1 MLLPVDVTEVEEA
14 VWCHGKARAPI
25 ALFIPRFEPEE
36 PCSQVPQLLQV
47 LLKSRSEF
55 DENGFHLSVGRFNRP
70 CTESS
75 DAISEIW
82 LQDQVPRSGN
92 GEVSAE

>member
-1 MLLPVDVTEVEEA
+1 
-14 VWCHGKARAPI
+14 
-25 ALFIPRFEPEE
+25 
-36 PCSQVPQLLQV
+36 VPQLLQV

-92 GEVSAE
+92 GEV